1 MIAFSR
7 IISLVLCTASIVCG
21 NTGHDSEL
29 IYKCGGT
36 DKKRI
41 ALTFDDGPHP
51 QHTREIISILEDY
64 GVKATFFVIGKN
76 AEEYP
81 DIVKKEAENGYE
93 IGNHTYT
100 HPKIPKISPLSL
112 ENEIEKGED
121 ALFKITGERPAI
133 FRPPGG
139 FCNKDVGNVALKKNY
154 SIILWTVD
162 TRDWEIPSTEKI
174 VATVKKNIRPGA
186 IILFHDYVFGESNTP
201 EALRIIVPY
210 ILSEGYEIVTVSE
223 LLEL

>member
-1 MIAFSR
+1 MLITR
-7 IISLVLCTASIVCG
+7 VISLVLCASSIMCG
-21 NTGHDSEL
+21 NMGYRSEL
-29 IYKCGGT
+29 IYKCGAA
-36 DKKRI
+36 DEKKV
-41 ALTFDDGPHP
+41 ALTFDDGPHS
-51 QHTREIISILEDY
+51 QYTQEIISILEEY
-64 GVKATFFVIGKN
+64 SVKATFFVIGKN

-139 FCNKDVGNVALKKNY
+139 FCNKDVGNIAAKKNY

-174 VATVKKNIRPGA
+174 IDTVKEKLRAGA

-201 EALRIIVPY
+201 EALRTIVPY
-210 ILSEGYEIVTVSE
+210 ILSEGYEIVTISE
-223 LLEL
+223 LLGL